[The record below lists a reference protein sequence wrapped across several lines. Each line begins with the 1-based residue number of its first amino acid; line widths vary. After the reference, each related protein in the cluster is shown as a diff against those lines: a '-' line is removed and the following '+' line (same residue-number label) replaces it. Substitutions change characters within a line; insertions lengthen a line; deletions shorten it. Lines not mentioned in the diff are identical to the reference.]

1 MGLSHVHTNR
11 TIQELRRRGSISFA
25 HGKLTI
31 HDWDGLARLGDFQA
45 DYLHLREPAP
55 IL

>member
-31 HDWDGLARLGDFQA
+31 HDWDGLVALAEFRTE
-45 DYLHLREPAP
+45 YLHIPA
-55 IL
+55 IKAA